1 MKTISVPVPDFASVK
16 NSSLRLAGLVL
27 VLYLCYVVRQIWLP
41 LGLAFILA
49 IVLDPVVDRME
60 KRGWSRAWASA
71 FIFGSF
77 LFISIGLLFLT
88 YPFALAQADTMQRGF
103 EKYFPDPSH
112 AGLFASFRHMGLSP
126 SLSTVGVS
134 TVESARANFQ
144 HSSTWITDYGMAAVS
159 NAIWIVI
166 VPIVAYY
173 ALRDFHVILA
183 KGLMLV
189 PSKHRDLVQTAVS
202 ELTAIFGKYLRGLAI
217 VSILNG
223 VATAILLSVLHVPG
237 ALILGVV
244 AGILYS
250 VPYIGAFLTVL
261 ITAAVAF
268 VGGGPDMLVLAVG
281 FSTLLHQIV
290 FDQIVSPRIIGGHVG
305 LHPILSIIALLV
317 GNLLLGVIGMILAV
331 PITACIQIAVL
342 AVVPK
347 LSREIDIQKRSQSD
361 SDTVGSLARETKRDH
376 QKPDT
381 TGDMLSN
388 VIAAVEAIEREEDP
402 DYRQESSV

>member
-1 MKTISVPVPDFASVK
+1 
-16 NSSLRLAGLVL
+16 
-27 VLYLCYVVRQIWLP
+27 
-41 LGLAFILA
+41 
-49 IVLDPVVDRME
+49 
-60 KRGWSRAWASA
+60 
-71 FIFGSF
+71 
-77 LFISIGLLFLT
+77 
-88 YPFALAQADTMQRGF
+88 MQRGF